1 MIMNK
6 YIYLYK
12 HTYLD
17 ILRLVNV
24 SLSFLKLNFQTNRFF
39 EDILK
44 SRIRLFDY
52 LFASLITRK
61 VHFKYILVNNIIYY
75 FRFFLRSMMDV
86 WSCQAF
92 HETDIKI
99 NVFFFKDVLS
109 DFFLLFPSGF
119 PLCTEQSGHQ
129 TLSRLNGY

>member
-39 EDILK
+39 EDI
-44 SRIRLFDY
+44 SSEAGY
-52 LFASLITRK
+52 LIIYSL
-61 VHFKYILVNNIIYY
+61 VLLQGKYISNIFLVNNIIYY